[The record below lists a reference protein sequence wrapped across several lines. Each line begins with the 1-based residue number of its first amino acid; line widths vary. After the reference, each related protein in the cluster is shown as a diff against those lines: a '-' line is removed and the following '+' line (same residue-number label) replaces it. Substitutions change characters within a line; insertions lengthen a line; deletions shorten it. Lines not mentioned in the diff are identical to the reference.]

1 MGITDK
7 IFKIKDNN
15 EFNDIALQIFHF
27 QATNVSVYK
36 EYIQLLNI
44 NSNNITSIY
53 DIPFLPIQ
61 FFKSKNIIS
70 NNDVSQKIFKSS
82 STTGQNRS
90 SHLLKDIELYNKSF
104 LTSFNAFY
112 GDIEDYIILAL
123 LPSYLEQGD
132 SSLIYMVDKL
142 IKLSNNKQSSFVTKE
157 KIIKK
162 SIEINKQKKV
172 ILIGVSY
179 ALLELTNEIDLDLSS
194 WIVMET
200 GGMKG
205 RGKEVT
211 RDELHLQLSKGLN
224 LKKIHSEYSMTELLS
239 QAYSKGDGIFYC
251 PSWMKVVIRE
261 FDDPLSVCGFK
272 KTGGVNIIDLA
283 NYYSCSFIATQDLGR
298 YYEDASFEILGRFD
312 NSNVRGCNLLV

>member
-36 EYIQLLNI
+36 EYIKLLNI
-44 NSNNITSIY
+44 NINSITTIKE
-53 DIPFLPIQ
+53 IPFLPIQ

-70 NNDVSQKIFKSS
+70 NNHTANKIFKSS
-82 STTGQNRS
+82 STTGNNRS
-90 SHLLKDIELYNKSF
+90 CHLLKDIKIYEKSF
-104 LTSFNAFY
+104 LTSFNDFY
-112 GDIEDYIILAL
+112 GNIENYVILAL
-123 LPSYLEQGD
+123 LPSYIEQGD

-142 IKLSNNKQSSFVTKE
+142 IKLSKNKESAFVSNKN
-157 KIIKK
+157 IIKK
-162 SIEINKQKKV
+162 SKQIDKKKKV

-179 ALLELTNEIDLDLSS
+179 ALLELSKESEIDLSS
-194 WIVMET
+194 WIVIET

-205 RGKEVT
+205 RRKEII
-211 RDELHLQLSKGLN
+211 RDELHLHLSKAFN

-251 PSWMKVVIRE
+251 PHWMRVVIRE
-261 FDDPLSVCGFK
+261 LDDPLSICGFN

-298 YYEDASFEILGRFD
+298 YYKDASFEILGRFD
-312 NSNVRGCNLLV
+312 NSEVRGCNLLV